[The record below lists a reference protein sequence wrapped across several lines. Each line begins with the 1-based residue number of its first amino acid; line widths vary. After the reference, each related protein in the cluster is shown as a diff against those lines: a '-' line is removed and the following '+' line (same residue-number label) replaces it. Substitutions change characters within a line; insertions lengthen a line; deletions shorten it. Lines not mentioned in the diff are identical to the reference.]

1 MDPERWNTFCE
12 NNSLSVTELEE
23 LQFKCLSVNYHLSQT
38 QTQYETLK
46 LAYEIDTVKF
56 KEITKYYKSICQPV
70 PQEILKNYH
79 IVTKQ
84 YHEAKIHYAKAIEIA
99 QSLINQFTAAF
110 IKRIR
115 NNNIVLMDPSIKK
128 LI

>member
-46 LAYEIDTVKF
+46 LAYEI
-56 KEITKYYKSICQPV
+56 
-70 PQEILKNYH
+70 LKNYH

-84 YHEAKIHYAKAIEIA
+84 YHEANIHYAKAIEIA